1 MQDKIEKS
9 IALDAPIARVWRA
22 LTDHVEF
29 GEWFQVKL
37 DSPFVVGEISRGQ
50 ITYSGSDYQGWLA
63 KVHTMETEK
72 LFSFSWLPCTDAPES
87 EGLSE
92 LETLVEF
99 KLESTASGT
108 HLVVVESGFSA
119 IPESSRSRIFQR
131 NDAGWAEQ
139 MKNIKR
145 HVNG

>member
-9 IALDAPIARVWRA
+9 IDLDAPIARVWRA
-22 LTDHVEF
+22 LTDH
-29 GEWFQVKL
+29 
-37 DSPFVVGEISRGQ
+37 
-50 ITYSGSDYQGWLA
+50 
-63 KVHTMETEK
+63 
-72 LFSFSWLPCTDAPES
+72 
-87 EGLSE
+87 